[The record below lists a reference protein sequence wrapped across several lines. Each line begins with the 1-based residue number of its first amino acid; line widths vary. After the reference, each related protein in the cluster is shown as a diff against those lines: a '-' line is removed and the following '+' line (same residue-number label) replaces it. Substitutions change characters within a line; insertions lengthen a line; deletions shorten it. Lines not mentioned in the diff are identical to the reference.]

1 MGQNKVSQG
10 TQWGLM
16 MWRNIEETKAN
27 QDCYNLHSYVEYLG
41 VMKDPKI
48 FGTEY
53 DIIML

>member
-1 MGQNKVSQG
+1 
-10 TQWGLM
+10 M